1 MYYII
6 NIRAFIKYTTIDGVL
21 KLDLS
26 LKFLLICTFFGHKNG
41 TYLLFDWFWKKNLGK
56 NLFLKRHLA
65 IIQHSSSSPPPRHR
79 STLRS
84 EAEIRLNSQSR
95 ARSLSTPKKLPIEN
109 LLKNFEEVD
118 KEENKF
124 VVEMEKPEI
133 PIGRPLIV
141 YDNSSGMCLNY

>member
-1 MYYII
+1 M
-6 NIRAFIKYTTIDGVL
+6 
-21 KLDLS
+21 
-26 LKFLLICTFFGHKNG
+26 
-41 TYLLFDWFWKKNLGK
+41 
-56 NLFLKRHLA
+56 
-65 IIQHSSSSPPPRHR
+65 
-79 STLRS
+79 RS

-118 KEENKF
+118 KEENQ

-141 YDNSSGMCLNY
+141 YDNSSGKYMFRLLVFFSTLNVVRTSRKYDKTRSFMYFFIC

>member
-1 MYYII
+1 M
-6 NIRAFIKYTTIDGVL
+6 G
-21 KLDLS
+21 
-26 LKFLLICTFFGHKNG
+26 
-41 TYLLFDWFWKKNLGK
+41 
-56 NLFLKRHLA
+56 
-65 IIQHSSSSPPPRHR
+65 
-79 STLRS
+79 RS
-84 EAEIRLNSQSR
+84 ETEIRLNSQSR

-141 YDNSSGMCLNY
+141 YDNSSDSEEEEDELPKNSPKKEISKETTKKQPRVIEVVETKHDAPRKSSMLTITNKPVRKRSVTILSPAGIKEE